1 MTFLLASESEGAY
14 TNCYGEAILMKSM
27 VTRGPRDQGA
37 GKRAALCEIC
47 YPWISLWAWKG
58 LNAHCTMQCICSPQ
72 NCKHDWWSGL
82 TSYMGCM
89 NGREESDLVLT
100 VEFRK
105 FMVLLYRKADAVSME
120 RRTMT
125 PQKTWFFMDV
135 CD

>member
-1 MTFLLASESEGAY
+1 
-14 TNCYGEAILMKSM
+14 
-27 VTRGPRDQGA
+27 
-37 GKRAALCEIC
+37 
-47 YPWISLWAWKG
+47 
-58 LNAHCTMQCICSPQ
+58 
-72 NCKHDWWSGL
+72 
-82 TSYMGCM
+82 M